1 MLKKTQDIASVDE
14 LYNIANE
21 LRIDILDMVYKSQSG
36 HIGGSYSSAEIV
48 STLYFSE
55 MKNLDP
61 LNPRKENRDRFVLS
75 KGHACPV
82 WYASLAKLGYFEK
95 EKLNYLRRL
104 NSPLQGHP
112 DMKSTPGLDMT
123 TGSLGHGCASATG
136 MALEGKMTDDGR
148 RVYSILGDGE
158 INEGA
163 VWETALVA
171 AKYKLDNLVFFIDKN
186 NLQMD
191 GTSDEIMPLLSIED
205 KFSSFGW
212 HTLTIDG
219 HDINEIQASLKTARE
234 YKGKPTCIVANTT
247 KGKGVSFMEDVRNWH
262 GKAPDTKEYEA
273 ARAELT
279 ANTFNL

>member
-1 MLKKTQDIASVDE
+1 MPEETQDLASVDE

-36 HIGGSYSSAEIV
+36 HIGGSYSAAEIM

-55 MKNLDP
+55 MKNIDP
-61 LNPRKENRDRFVLS
+61 EDPRKENRDRFVLS

-82 WYASLAKLGYFEK
+82 WYASLAKLGFFNK
-95 EKLNYLRRL
+95 EALNHLRKL

-136 MALEGKMTDDGR
+136 MALEGKMTNDGR

-158 INEGA
+158 LNEGV
-163 VWETALVA
+163 VWETSMVA
-171 AKYKLDNLVFFIDKN
+171 AKYKLDNLVFFIDRN

-191 GTSDEIMPLLSIED
+191 GTSDQIMPLFSVED

-212 HTLTIDG
+212 HVLSIDG
-219 HDINEIQASLKTARE
+219 HDIEAIQGALKTARE
-234 YKGKPTCIVANTT
+234 YKGKPTCIVATT
-247 KGKGVSFMEDVRNWH
+247 IKGKGVSFMEDERNWH
-262 GKAPDTKEYEA
+262 GKAPNDQEYQA

-279 ANTFNL
+279 A